1 VFKIDYFKQTRPIS
15 NSFITRLRK
24 EEMVLAEDE
33 IILMGSKIVS
43 EESCV
48 KLLFYR
54 DDAGFIHMLI
64 GIRRADE
71 GSSEES
77 SSEG

>member
-1 VFKIDYFKQTRPIS
+1 
-15 NSFITRLRK
+15 
-24 EEMVLAEDE
+24 MVLAEDE

>member
-1 VFKIDYFKQTRPIS
+1 MDYYKQTRPIP
-15 NSFITRLRK
+15 NSFITRLKK

-33 IILMGSKIVS
+33 IIIMGSKIVA

-54 DDAGFIHMLI
+54 DDAEFIHMLI
-64 GIRRADE
+64 GIRRVDE
-71 GSSEES
+71 GSSDES
-77 SSEG
+77 SSDL